1 MRKSVSLTPKEAERH
16 GLSLN
21 KDGQRRTAF
30 ELLSYPNVT
39 ISDLAKIWPR
49 FGELAPKIAEQ
60 IEIDAKYD
68 VYLSRQAADIA
79 AYRRDESFELPDD
92 FDYAAL
98 PGLSNEMKQKL
109 QTHRPR
115 TIGHASRIDGVTP
128 AALTLLVAHV
138 RRGKKIRENC
148 VSKSGQGTFDLDADK
163 ARALALFPVSR
174 ETETQLDTYVEVFLL
189 WQSKLNLVASSTL
202 HKLWT
207 RHIAD
212 SLQLLPLV
220 PEARV
225 WVDFGSGGGFPG
237 IPIACALAGQPGAKV
252 HLIESNGK
260 KAAFLREA
268 VRATGA
274 PAVVHQER
282 AEKFG
287 ESCAETVHAVTARAL
302 APLKILCDQAFPL
315 ISRGAVG
322 LFPKGQDIDAELTD
336 AAKYWRLE
344 ASKVPSKT
352 SPESSIVVIRTL
364 KPLRSA

>member
-1 MRKSVSLTPKEAERH
+1 M
-16 GLSLN
+16 
-21 KDGQRRTAF
+21 
-30 ELLSYPNVT
+30 
-39 ISDLAKIWPR
+39 
-49 FGELAPKIAEQ
+49 
-60 IEIDAKYD
+60 
-68 VYLSRQAADIA
+68 
-79 AYRRDESFELPDD
+79 
-92 FDYAAL
+92 
-98 PGLSNEMKQKL
+98 
-109 QTHRPR
+109 
-115 TIGHASRIDGVTP
+115 
-128 AALTLLVAHV
+128 
-138 RRGKKIRENC
+138 
-148 VSKSGQGTFDLDADK
+148 SKSGQGTFDLDADK
-163 ARALALFPVSR
+163 ARALTLFPVSR
-174 ETETQLDTYVEVFLL
+174 ETETQLDTYVKVFLL
-189 WQSKLNLVASSTL
+189 WQSRLNLVASSTL
-202 HKLWT
+202 HELWT

-302 APLKILCDQAFPL
+302 APLKVLCDQAFPL

-344 ASKVPSKT
+344 ASKVSSKT
-352 SPESSIVVIRTL
+352 SPESSIVVIRSL